1 MSSYLESYCN
11 TTTDLQAVE
20 PVIDSYDVKRELGG
34 WAVTT
39 VAKVYACFDCGH
51 ITKLYRD
58 GEDLGDAQA
67 SQTDVQTGGDGD
79 WYYDSDADVVYLYS
93 TNDPATTYRVE
104 AGRKWSDVKTE
115 AVAHASDFVRSYVSK
130 PIIKRTGTGAQSESL
145 RDYDDSIIRATAT
158 LACSYLI
165 QPHDM
170 ERGAQLRGMTYNP
183 GNPNEPGLLD
193 MVRDGRIPL
202 WNETSTASGKGVVN
216 AVSLDATTTG
226 TIADVEGTPTVSFDA
241 IKVVIET
248 GGTITKGSTSTV
260 TYSAY
265 VAGSD
270 GLKTSQVVDSE
281 TINCQY
287 QTIGQ
292 GMYARFTAGVYV
304 ADDEWEVEVRGGKP
318 EAGTGRRTISLR
330 RI

>member
-1 MSSYLESYCN
+1 MSSYFESYCN
-11 TTTDLQAVE
+11 ITTDLQAVE

-34 WAVTT
+34 WAATNA
-39 VAKVYACFDCGH
+39 AKVYACFDCGH
-51 ITKLYRD
+51 VTKLYRD
-58 GEDLGDAQA
+58 GEDLGDAEA
-67 SQTDVQTGGDGD
+67 SQPDVRVDGD
-79 WYYDSDADVVYLYS
+79 WYYDPDADVVYLYS
-93 TNDPATTYRVE
+93 TNDPATTHRLE

-115 AVAHASDFVRSYVSK
+115 AVAHASDFVRAYVSK

-170 ERGAQLRGMTYNP
+170 ERGAQLRGMVYNP

-202 WNETSTASGKGVVN
+202 WNETSTAAGKGVVN

-248 GGTITKGSTSTV
+248 GGTITQGSTSTV

-270 GLKTSQVVDSE
+270 GLKTTQVVDSE
-281 TINCQY
+281 AINCQY
-287 QTIGQ
+287 QSIGQ

-304 ADDEWEVEVRGGKP
+304 AADEWEVEVRGGKP

>member
-1 MSSYLESYCN
+1 MSSYFESYCN
-11 TTTDLQAVE
+11 ITTDLQAIE

-34 WAVTT
+34 WSVTS

-58 GEDLGDAQA
+58 GEDLGDAEA

-93 TNDPATTYRVE
+93 TNDPATTHRLE

-115 AVAHASDFVRSYVSK
+115 AVAHASDFVRAYVSK

-145 RDYDDSIIRATAT
+145 REYDDSIIRATAT

-170 ERGAQLRGMTYNP
+170 ERGAQLRGMVYNP

-202 WNETSTASGKGVVN
+202 WNETSTAAGKGIVN

-248 GGTITKGSTSTV
+248 GGTITQGSTSTV

-270 GLKTSQVVDSE
+270 GLKTTQVVDSE
-281 TINCQY
+281 AINCQY